1 MIILFILNHNF
12 WTRNVRKLIKV
23 LKATDSR
30 LVCNEKLSEMLL
42 SSGWALGQVTWAKVA
57 KNLPHLWCHLWKKMQ
72 TRRLAVYF
80 ESMNSF
86 LAQ

>member
-42 SSGWALGQVTWAKVA
+42 SVA
-57 KNLPHLWCHLWKKMQ
+57 GL
-72 TRRLAVYF
+72 
-80 ESMNSF
+80 
-86 LAQ
+86 